1 MAFLHSNTLGGRDTS
16 RGIEPFPDPF
26 CDYASLAMP
35 ETLDDAFEWC
45 EYIIQANGIYR
56 SALDRVISFFITEVE
71 ITGADREEKE
81 KYKDFLH
88 NTIGIQQ
95 VLKEVALDFLCFH
108 GDTLVP
114 TRDGVFK
121 IRELEGQ
128 TVDVLSQNSVY
139 RPARFKKF
147 GRQSLMEVT
156 FSDGRT
162 VLVTPEHQWLV
173 KRHNSGELERVPTT
187 ALAGRRIP
195 RTVAPRPDKDAD
207 YAEGV
212 RHGFVFGDG
221 SLYNKNCPNRTT
233 MAVANFYG
241 AKDKHLLPFFEGHG
255 GELKEQHADSA
266 RYAAPRYKIHGLS
279 AHYKELPE
287 VTASASY
294 WYGFV
299 SGFLAADGSVDTYGC
314 AVLTQKARATLVAIE
329 AQLSRIGMCAG
340 PIRAQDQTM
349 LLPEYKGERREHSL
363 TMHYMTL
370 LKQFMQASDFIIPA
384 HCDNY
389 ERHDNNTNYGKF
401 IGVKS
406 VESTAIIADVYC
418 CVEHETHSFVIGNGV
433 LTGNCYGNSVTSLV
447 VPFRRNLSCPQCG
460 FEAPLKQI
468 MSNRKFSF
476 QWSDF
481 QFNANCPFCNFK
493 GKWTHVDR
501 RSTEETDLHIKRWNI
516 KELDLLWDPYT
527 EDVSHIWKIPNYYK
541 QHLIRGHLHHLER
554 APWEVVQAIKHGNF
568 IQFDDDIIYH
578 AKEDTLC
585 GQLNKGWG
593 ISRVLTNFRQAW
605 YVQVLHR
612 QNEAIALDYI
622 IPFRVLTPAARSG
635 GVGGEMNDPLL
646 TMDLG
651 GFAGQ
656 VNAMLRRRRRDPAA
670 WNVLPYPLEY
680 QMIGGEA
687 NNLAPFQLM
696 DQGIDTLLNSVGVP
710 VDFYKGNLQIQAAPA
725 ALRLLESNW
734 THLVHTLNRF
744 TQWLVDKISTVLSW
758 DEVDARLARPS
769 HIDDLN
775 RQLAKL
781 QLMMGRQIS
790 QTTGLKSVGL
800 EFEEE
805 QDRMLEEE
813 KYTAEKSTETQ
824 EELEAMGMGDMMA
837 SGQMGAMPPGG
848 APGELP
854 AVAGAPG
861 QPAGSAVAGA
871 PMGGAMPPPGGAMPP
886 AGGAAGGPPDPNMPV
901 DPVEQIV
908 AQLPMGPNESVPL
921 TELQSIADTVAQQIF
936 QLPPPQRN
944 SALRRVRQQNEAIH
958 ALVKSKIDQME
969 SQAES
974 QGRELAQQS
983 AQQAAQGQVS
993 MPPPM

>member
-1 MAFLHSNTLGGRDTS
+1 
-16 RGIEPFPDPF
+16 
-26 CDYASLAMP
+26 MP

-81 KYKDFLH
+81 KYQDFLH

-95 VLKEVALDFLCFH
+95 VLKEVALD
-108 GDTLVP
+108 
-114 TRDGVFK
+114 
-121 IRELEGQ
+121 
-128 TVDVLSQNSVY
+128 Y
-139 RPARFKKF
+139 
-147 GRQSLMEVT
+147 
-156 FSDGRT
+156 
-162 VLVTPEHQWLV
+162 
-173 KRHNSGELERVPTT
+173 
-187 ALAGRRIP
+187 
-195 RTVAPRPDKDAD
+195 
-207 YAEGV
+207 
-212 RHGFVFGDG
+212 
-221 SLYNKNCPNRTT
+221 
-233 MAVANFYG
+233 
-241 AKDKHLLPFFEGHG
+241 
-255 GELKEQHADSA
+255 
-266 RYAAPRYKIHGLS
+266 
-279 AHYKELPE
+279 
-287 VTASASY
+287 
-294 WYGFV
+294 
-299 SGFLAADGSVDTYGC
+299 
-314 AVLTQKARATLVAIE
+314 LT
-329 AQLSRIGMCAG
+329 
-340 PIRAQDQTM
+340 
-349 LLPEYKGERREHSL
+349 
-363 TMHYMTL
+363 
-370 LKQFMQASDFIIPA
+370 
-384 HCDNY
+384 
-389 ERHDNNTNYGKF
+389 
-401 IGVKS
+401 
-406 VESTAIIADVYC
+406 
-418 CVEHETHSFVIGNGV
+418 
-433 LTGNCYGNSVTSLV
+433 YGNSISSLV
-447 VPFRRNLSCPQCG
+447 VPFRRNLSCPSCG

-468 MSNRKFSF
+468 MTNRKFSF

-481 QFNANCPFCNFK
+481 QFSANCPFCNFK

-501 RSTEETDLHIKRWNI
+501 RSTEETDLHIKRWNL

-568 IQFDDDIIYH
+568 IQFDEDIIYH

-585 GQLNKGWG
+585 GILNKGWG

-646 TMDLG
+646 TMDMG

-656 VNAMLRRRRRDPAA
+656 VNAMLRRWRRDPAT

-687 NNLAPFQLM
+687 NNLAPSELM

-744 TQWLVDKISTVLSW
+744 LQWLVDKISTVLSW

-800 EFEEE
+800 EFAEE

-813 KYTAEKSTETQ
+813 KYVAEKSTETQ

-848 APGELP
+848 APGQLP

-861 QPAGSAVAGA
+861 QPAGSAIAGA
-871 PMGGAMPPPGGAMPP
+871 PAGGGAMPP
-886 AGGAAGGPPDPNMPV
+886 AGGAPVPAGGAPPEAGMPV
-901 DPVEQIV
+901 DPVEQII

-969 SQAES
+969 SQAEA